1 MPPTNT
7 QLALIIHI
15 LLVLLGS
22 SSLAYMRG
30 EQATSQSSSTASH
43 VIIVGRGSDMG
54 TQFRSV
60 GLAKMKK
67 LIEQDPSRSILWLS
81 AIENGPSSDRA
92 LLGKYGLSVSQA
104 DDSDLT
110 SDVIIKE
117 ISKLSQ
123 VASIHIIGH
132 NAPHYGTL
140 LEGSSVRINWN
151 DSGLSELKTKLSD
164 DSYVVLHGCN
174 TGFYF
179 APKLSELWKVPVF
192 GSLTST
198 AFQRLHSNGK
208 FYVND
213 PGQYPDGAWAPQNAV
228 SYQADAWE
236 CPHGECLRLKPDW
249 IPYSGKWGDFSY
261 GLGHFQGFCIGV
273 PETRCLRGFYLNA
286 IHQVS
291 EIKAPLAS
299 QNLNQFRLVLTD
311 MFCPND
317 KSGAKTEACRA
328 QLALA
333 ESQNDSYFHAFVGGL
348 LQCTTDGCAFQLK
361 CNKFFGKILPKC
373 HLNPASNGKA
383 TTVVDEY
390 RRYLKAFEQNAPKQQ

>member
-1 MPPTNT
+1 MRHINAH
-7 QLALIIHI
+7 LAGIVHI
-15 LLVLLGS
+15 LLILSGH
-22 SSLAYMRG
+22 SSLAYLRG
-30 EQATSQSSSTASH
+30 ELTVPRSTEVASH

-67 LIEQDPSRSILWLS
+67 LAEQDPTRHILWLG
-81 AIENGPSSDRA
+81 AVENGPSADGR
-92 LLGKYGLSVSQA
+92 LLSKYDLSVSHA

-110 SDVIIKE
+110 SEVIIRE

-140 LEGSSVRINWN
+140 LEGSSVRINWS
-151 DSGLSELKTKLSD
+151 DSGLSELKTKMTD

-198 AFQRLHSNGK
+198 AFQRLHANGK

-213 PGQYPDGAWAPQNAV
+213 PGQYPDGSWAQNNSI
-228 SYQADAWE
+228 SYHNDDWE
-236 CPHGECLRLKPDW
+236 CPNGECLRLKPDW

-261 GLGHFQGFCIGV
+261 GLGHFQGFCVGV
-273 PETRCLRGFYLNA
+273 PEARCLRGFYLNA

-291 EIKAPLAS
+291 EIKAPLAN
-299 QNLNQFRLVLTD
+299 QNLDQYRLVLAD
-311 MFCPND
+311 LFCPND
-317 KSGAKTEACRA
+317 KTGTKADACRS

-333 ESQNDSYFHAFVGGL
+333 ESQNDSYFHSFVGGL
-348 LQCTTDGCAFQLK
+348 LQCSTDGCAFQLK

-373 HLNPASNGKA
+373 HLSPTSNGKA

-390 RRYLKAFEQNAPKQQ
+390 RRYLRAFEQNAPKQ